1 MHTKHKYFYLI
12 VIFLVSI
19 DQVSKHFLINFF
31 GIDTSFLIND
41 YLIEVNDYLNIVIV
55 WNKGFAFGL
64 LQNSFLNNNIMNI
77 CLILFVIVVLLIYKL
92 TLNEKYYFYLF
103 SLVIA
108 GAIGNL
114 IDRILYGA
122 VVDFIDLHY
131 ANLHW
136 YVFNIADIYISLG
149 CLSLVAFEIK
159 KKNRNE

>member
-12 VIFLVSI
+12 IIFLVLI
-19 DQVSKHFLINFF
+19 DQASKLFLINFF

-41 YLIEVNDYLNIVIV
+41 YLIKVNDYLNIVIV

-77 CLILFVIVVLLIYKL
+77 CLILFVIVVLLIYTL

-149 CLSLVAFEIK
+149 CILLVAYEFKKIK
-159 KKNRNE
+159 WK

>member
-12 VIFLVSI
+12 IIFLVLI
-19 DQVSKHFLINFF
+19 DQASKLFLINFF

-41 YLIEVNDYLNIVIV
+41 YLIKVNDYLNIVIV
-55 WNKGFAFGL
+55 WNKGFAFGM

-77 CLILFVIVVLLIYKL
+77 CLILVVIVALLIYVH
-92 TLNEKYYFYLF
+92 TLNEEYYLYLF
-103 SLVIA
+103 SLVIG

-149 CLSLVAFEIK
+149 CIFLVAFEFKKIK
-159 KKNRNE
+159 WK